1 MNKMVC
7 LTIWRFTAISG
18 LKMTYTQPNLIIS
31 GCIIPG

>member
-1 MNKMVC
+1 MMVC

-18 LKMTYTQPNLIIS
+18 LKMKNAQPNLIIS